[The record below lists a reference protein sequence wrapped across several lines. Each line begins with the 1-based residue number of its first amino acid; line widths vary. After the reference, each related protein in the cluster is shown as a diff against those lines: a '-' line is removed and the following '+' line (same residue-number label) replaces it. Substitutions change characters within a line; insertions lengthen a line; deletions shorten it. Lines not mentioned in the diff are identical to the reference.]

1 MVIKLWK
8 RWKMENRKIAKIVR
22 KAILESKVG
31 ETRRISGERTNP
43 ADVIGWVYLDD
54 YVVDDAA
61 FRKLQGIFS
70 KLGYYLG
77 NATTEAGEDDSDY
90 AIIYV
95 ASRKLS
101 RNELRALVRGE
112 EAVADILGYFI
123 LEDYTL
129 DDVAFEELERIVS
142 RIGYYLGDVAAEMG
156 MDVEGTIVY
165 VARRQLSRAEL
176 EKYFEI

>member
-1 MVIKLWK
+1 
-8 RWKMENRKIAKIVR
+8 MESKELARIVR
-22 KAILESKVG
+22 KAILASKVS
-31 ETRRISGERTNP
+31 ETRHIEGKRTTP

-54 YVVDDAA
+54 YVVNSAA

-77 NATTEAGEDDSDY
+77 NATTEAGKDDSDY
-90 AIIYV
+90 AIMYV
-95 ASRKLS
+95 ASRKLN
-101 RNELRALVRGE
+101 RNELRALVEGE
-112 EAVADILGYFI
+112 EAVADIVGYFI
-123 LEDYTL
+123 LEEGTL

-165 VARRQLSRAEL
+165 VARRRLSRAEL
-176 EKYFEI
+176 KKYFEIED